1 MICLH
6 FIWMAQALLLSLIL
20 QGTIQRVNEMK
31 KKFASKPAFRL
42 LGILTA
48 VAALSCPM
56 AQAANWFELQGIS
69 PAKAPLFGISG
80 FIEPTVWA
88 QPGTED
94 GYLHEEPHIN
104 LIGPEFAQSTT
115 ANILRARIMFR
126 GNINPHISY
135 FIGGEFG
142 DNGFDRVRGAY
153 QPGLIDGHVT
163 FSYLP
168 GARVELGL
176 IRAPSAEGAMRGFM
190 TYDFV
195 LSSTMINQLMNQPMF
210 NSAYVSKLTPA
221 GILIPGTQKLGVNGY
236 RYPGAMVFD
245 WFRNG
250 PWEFSY
256 GAMVGMYG
264 TVAAGNQSNEPM
276 EAVRLQEAYILGGKG
291 PFRSD
296 IQGGIWY
303 QHAVPRWEGQ
313 NYNMDRYGVDLQYLQ
328 GYMHPWGRQL
338 RFEYIRGNGW
348 ISAGS
353 AFSKAPGLSPALY
366 QTQLYPDMSNRAWG
380 YMVEGGLFL
389 TRNIEVNVRYDYYNR
404 LPNNPAQNRIFKTV
418 AVGLQYHFT
427 PLTKLMAGYYFRT
440 LDVPHPNITSQS
452 VANAVDNVFALQA
465 MIAF

>member
-1 MICLH
+1 MKT
-6 FIWMAQALLLSLIL
+6 AKPLLLPGIMTAIL
-20 QGTIQRVNEMK
+20 S
-31 KKFASKPAFRL
+31 A
-42 LGILTA
+42 GIF
-48 VAALSCPM
+48 LSPT
-56 AQAANWFELQGIS
+56 AQAANWFKLQGIS
-69 PAKAPLFGISG
+69 PAKAPLFGVSG
-80 FIEPTVWA
+80 FIEPTIWA
-88 QPGTED
+88 QGATED
-94 GYLHEEPHIN
+94 GLLHEVPHIN
-104 LIGPEFAQSTT
+104 LIGPNFSYGTT
-115 ANILRARIMFR
+115 ASILRARIMFR
-126 GNINPHISY
+126 GNINPNISY
-135 FIGGEFG
+135 FLGGEFG
-142 DNGFDRVRGAY
+142 NNGFTHVRGDY

-195 LSSTMINQLMNQPMF
+195 ISSTVINQLMNQPML
-210 NSAYVSKLTPA
+210 NSAYSTKDTAA
-221 GILIPGTQKLGVNGY
+221 GYLFPGTEKLGTNGY

-256 GAMVGMYG
+256 GAMLGMYG

-303 QHAVPRWEGQ
+303 QHAVPRLASQ
-313 NYNMDRYGVDLQYLQ
+313 NFDMNRYGVDLTYRQ
-328 GYMHPWGRQL
+328 GYMHPWARLL
-338 RFEYIRGNGW
+338 RFQYIRGNGW
-348 ISAGS
+348 IDAPA
-353 AFSKAPGLSPALY
+353 AFSKAADLKQAALY
-366 QTQLYPDMSNRAWG
+366 QTQLYPGASNKAWG
-380 YMVEGGLFL
+380 YMMEGGLFL
-389 TRNIEVNVRYDYYNR
+389 TKNIEVNLRYDYYNR
-404 LPNNPAQNRIFKTV
+404 LPNNPAQNRIFKTY

-440 LDVPHPNITSQS
+440 LDVPHPNATSQS